1 MMKMNDILR
10 KCLKQILP
18 IFASISDALVEKEEL
33 NYELT
38 KNDN

>member
-1 MMKMNDILR
+1 MMKTNDILG

-18 IFASISDALVEKEEL
+18 IFAFISGSIIEKEDL
-33 NYELT
+33 KYELT

>member
-1 MMKMNDILR
+1 MMKTNDILG